1 MHRALGSV
9 VREYV
14 EQVQGAGRN
23 ARLYLAGLFLIGF
36 GQSIFSLLFNLYL
49 RALGFSDAGIGQI
62 ISKISLGAAVAAIP
76 AAFLFRST
84 AARVILVAA
93 GALCAAISVMQATLT
108 EPELMLV
115 VAFISGMALTVYR
128 LSIAPVVMSE
138 VAEPARPFLFSAA
151 FTVLVLA
158 AILGSAVGGF
168 LPQLFH
174 LLTPSDRLALRYSLF
189 ISAAATLL
197 CVIPFNRMRGT
208 SPNPRPVGEAH
219 AAGLPP
225 GVLIDRRLRGAWQ
238 QVRDLVDLD
247 WGLNLKLVA
256 PAMLIGLGAGLIIP
270 FLNLYFRDR
279 FGLSEAKIGLLFSAM
294 QAFMVA
300 GNLFGPAVSRR
311 MGLVRGVVVTQLVSV
326 PFMVALALSSWFP
339 IVAASFFLRSALMNM
354 NQPLSSHFAMEVVPK
369 RDHAI
374 TNSLL
379 SLSWYL
385 AWSVSA
391 DVGGALIERKG
402 YTEPLL
408 IAAALYIAASAL
420 YWYFFKDVEEG
431 RVPRVEVEIPSA

>member
-14 EQVQGAGRN
+14 GQVRGSGRN
-23 ARLYLAGLFLIGF
+23 ARLYLTGLFLIGF

-49 RALGFSDAGIGQI
+49 RELGFTDAGIGQI
-62 ISKISLGAAVAAIP
+62 VSKISLGAAVAAIP
-76 AAFLFRST
+76 VAFLFRSV
-84 AARVILVAA
+84 AARAILVGS
-93 GALCAAISVMQATLT
+93 GALCAALSGLLAALT
-108 EPELMLV
+108 APELLLV
-115 VAFISGMALTVYR
+115 VAFVAGMALTVYR
-128 LSIAPVVMSE
+128 LSIAPVVMRD

-158 AILGSAVGGF
+158 AILGSAIGGF
-168 LPQLFH
+168 LPH
-174 LLTPSDRLALRYSLF
+174 LLRPFTDSHLQALRGSLF
-189 ISAAATLL
+189 IAAAATLL
-197 CVIPFNRMRGT
+197 CAFPFHRLAE
-208 SPNPRPVGEAH
+208 PPRAVEPPLP
-219 AAGLPP
+219 AGMPA
-225 GVLIDRRLRGAWQ
+225 GVLVERRLRGAWR
-238 QVRDLVDLD
+238 QVRELAEID
-247 WGLNLKLVA
+247 WGLHFKLVL

-279 FGLSEAKIGLLFSAM
+279 FGLSEGAIGVLFSVM

-311 MGLVRGVVVTQLVSV
+311 LGLVRGVVVTQLVSV
-326 PFMVALALSSWFP
+326 PFMVALALSAWFP
-339 IVAASFFLRSALMNM
+339 LVAASFFLRSALMNM

-385 AWSVSA
+385 AWTVSA
-391 DVGGALIERKG
+391 DVGGAMIERVG
-402 YTEPLL
+402 YEEPLM
-408 IAAALYIAASAL
+408 IAAGLYVAASAL

-431 RVPRVEVEIPSA
+431 RVPRADVEIAGA

>member
-14 EQVQGAGRN
+14 EQVRGAGRN

-62 ISKISLGAAVAAIP
+62 ISKVSLGAAVAAIP
-76 AAFLFRST
+76 AAFLFRSM
-84 AARVILVAA
+84 AARVILVGA
-93 GALCAAISVMQATLT
+93 GALCAAINVLQAAVT

-115 VAFISGMALTVYR
+115 VAFVSGMALTVYR

-138 VAEPARPFLFSAA
+138 VEEPARPFLFSAA

-158 AILGSAVGGF
+158 AIVGSAVGGF
-168 LPQLFH
+168 LPHLFRA
-174 LLTPSDRLALRYSLF
+174 LTDSDRLALRWSLLA
-189 ISAAATLL
+189 SAAATLL
-197 CVIPFNRMRGT
+197 CAIPFHRMKA
-208 SPNPRPVGEAH
+208 PPRSRSAAEAVPL
-219 AAGLPP
+219 AP
-225 GVLIDRRLRGAWQ
+225 GILVERRLRGAWR
-238 QVRDLVDLD
+238 QVRDLVELD
-247 WGLNLKLVA
+247 WALHFKLVA

-279 FGLSEAKIGLLFSAM
+279 FGLSEASIGLLFSAM

-311 MGLVRGVVVTQLVSV
+311 MGLVRGVVITQLLSV
-326 PFMVALALSSWFP
+326 PFMVTLALSSWFP

-408 IAAALYIAASAL
+408 IAAALYVGASAL
-420 YWYFFKDVEEG
+420 YWYFFRNVEEG
-431 RVPRVEVEIPSA
+431 RVPRADVEIPSA